1 MSRQIPVG
9 SADELAPGQRKLVFV
24 DGRSV
29 VLFNIEGE
37 LHAIENSCP
46 HNGASLAGGQ
56 MEGRLLRCPAHGLR
70 FDVATGCMPGKGGL
84 SLATFPVRN
93 VADRLELTVDDAPA
107 GPCRAQLS

>member
-1 MSRQIPVG
+1 MSHQIPVG

-70 FDVATGCMPGKGGL
+70 FDVSTGCMPGTGGL

-93 VADRLELTVDDAPA
+93 VAGRLELTVDDTPA
-107 GPCRAQLS
+107 GPCHAQLS

>member
-56 MEGRLLRCPAHGLR
+56 MEGRVLRCPAHGLR
-70 FDVATGCMPGKGGL
+70 FDVATGCIPGKGGL

-93 VADRLELTVDDAPA
+93 VAGRLELTVDDTPA
-107 GPCRAQLS
+107 GPCHAQLS